1 MRTAGKRPKAL
12 PARRIRSR
20 DSRFVPTLTDRPQPA
35 PWTAPSASLA
45 ARKHAACGDFQEP
58 LSASPDRCLCKK
70 IFFSRS
76 AGCPVAARFS
86 PVFFPA
92 RTAHPSLLSSLFPAM
107 PVPAAAALAYRPAPY
122 SPSSYKGMDLPAPYP
137 GNRLPPHKK
146 LLPMAGLPQPLLR
159 SSSTQSH
166 PHGIPTDDHAAH
178 GRPTPPE
185 SPLRSSI
192 VKGKLRETHA
202 PGASAARTL
211 PSH

>member
-12 PARRIRSR
+12 PARRIRPR

-70 IFFSRS
+70 FFS
-76 AGCPVAARFS
+76 AALPDALWR
-86 PVFFPA
+86 PAFPCFISA
-92 RTAHPSLLSSLFPAM
+92 RTAHPSLLSPLFPAM
-107 PVPAAAALAYRPAPY
+107 PVPTAAALAYRPVP
-122 SPSSYKGMDLPAPYP
+122 SFPSSYKGMDLPAPHP